1 MYNALVFSVLP
12 RSYEGLCKSNI
23 RNLLF
28 SKESPTSR
36 LSSTLATIQIFGF
49 PYTGSYT
56 LRLASVMWR
65 GIFKVHSCRSRSG
78 CSVPSLLPFP
88 GFSASSADGPL
99 GITPCTG
106 FCVDALGRV
115 WRAAG
120 PRDSSADLFEQLL
133 DGFPVVTAPLSP
145 AAGNGSIQS
154 L

>member
-1 MYNALVFSVLP
+1 MKDCASLILEICY
-12 RSYEGLCKSNI
+12 
-23 RNLLF
+23 
-28 SKESPTSR
+28 SPKNSLQAR

-56 LRLASVMWR
+56 LRLPSVVWH
-65 GIFKVHSCRSRSG
+65 GIFKVHSCRNRSG

-88 GFSASSADGPL
+88 GYSTSSADGPL

-133 DGFPVVTAPLSP
+133 DFFPAVTAPLFP
-145 AAGNGSIQS
+145 AAGNEGFIQS